1 MKIFLG
7 VLEIW
12 SGQEKVPKGTNYKS
26 SDDRVMSIVHCSF
39 PQCDQPTH
47 GA

>member
-1 MKIFLG
+1 MKIFHG

-26 SDDRVMSIVHCSF
+26 SKDRVMSIVHCSF
-39 PQCDQPTH
+39 LQCDQPTYE
-47 GA
+47 A